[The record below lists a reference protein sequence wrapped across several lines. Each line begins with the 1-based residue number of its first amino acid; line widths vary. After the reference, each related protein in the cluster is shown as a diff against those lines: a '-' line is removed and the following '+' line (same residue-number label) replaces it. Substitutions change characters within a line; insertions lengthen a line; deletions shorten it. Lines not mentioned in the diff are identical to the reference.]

1 MSLIHL
7 FNPENDLALAHGKSN
22 YTAPPNAMALHHA
35 GEALPFWFANSND
48 VVIAPN
54 LDPKWL
60 DEIKSKT
67 NIEASIFNPTIHNIG
82 YKACPWGWS
91 LDALSQLTTVG
102 VNNDALISPSQI
114 EDIRQLSHRRT
125 TIEISS
131 RLNESLTFQLP
142 SLPFE
147 AKTTNDVIAFAK
159 RHNGCYIKS
168 PWSSSGRG
176 VVNASALSES
186 ELTRRAEGIIR
197 RQGSIMCEAPLDKIT
212 DFAMLFY
219 SDGIKVKQM
228 GYSLFFTGNSTAY
241 SGNITTSDAIIEHHL
256 STMISIEQLHNT
268 SHALE
273 NALTDIIAPKYTGFF
288 GVDML
293 IYNENGANKIAP
305 CIEVNLRMTMGIVAW
320 HLYRNHLAPNSE
332 AIMRVEYG
340 NDSSSKKSP
349 IFEAKKLVEG
359 TLSLIPPGTN
369 FHITL
374 DATRASKMFQ
384 FSI

>member
-35 GEALPFWFANSND
+35 GEALPFWYANSSD
-48 VVIAPN
+48 AVIAPN
-54 LDPKWL
+54 LDTKWL
-60 DEIKSKT
+60 EDIKSKT
-67 NIEASIFNPTIHNIG
+67 NIKASIFNPAIHTIE
-82 YKACPWGWS
+82 YKARPWGWS
-91 LDALSQLTTVG
+91 LDAFRQLTNVG
-102 VNNDALISPSQI
+102 VGNNALIPSSQI

-125 TIEISS
+125 TIEILSK
-131 RLNESLTFQLP
+131 LNESLTFQLP
-142 SLPFE
+142 PLPFE
-147 AKTTNDVIAFAK
+147 AKTPNDVIAFAK
-159 RHNGCYIKS
+159 KYNGCYIKS

-186 ELTRRAEGIIR
+186 ELTRRAGGIIK

-219 SDGIKVKQM
+219 SDGINVKQI

-241 SGNITTSDAIIEHHL
+241 SGNITTSDAIIEKHL

-268 SHALE
+268 SRALE
-273 NALTDIIAPKYTGFF
+273 NALTNIIAPKYTGFF
-288 GVDML
+288 GIDML
-293 IYNENGANKIAP
+293 IFNENEANKIAP
-305 CIEVNLRMTMGIVAW
+305 CIEINLRMTMGIVAW

-340 NDSSSKKSP
+340 KDSSSKKEP
-349 IFEAKKLVEG
+349 IFEDKKLVEG
-359 TLSLIPPGTN
+359 SLSLIPSGTN

-374 DATRASKMFQ
+374 DAKRCSKTLQ

>member
-48 VVIAPN
+48 AVIAPN
-54 LDPKWL
+54 LDIKWL
-60 DEIKSKT
+60 EGIKSKT
-67 NIEASIFNPTIHNIG
+67 NIKASIFNPSIHTIE
-82 YKACPWGWS
+82 YKARPWGWS
-91 LDALSQLTTVG
+91 LDALRQLTNAGVG
-102 VNNDALISPSQI
+102 NNALIPSSQI
-114 EDIRQLSHRRT
+114 EGIRQLSHRRT
-125 TIEISS
+125 TIEILS
-131 RLNESLTFQLP
+131 RLNETLTFQLP
-142 SLPFE
+142 PLPFE
-147 AKTTNDVIAFAK
+147 AKTPYDVIAFAK
-159 RHNGCYIKS
+159 KHNGCFIKS

-176 VVNASALSES
+176 VVNASTLSER
-186 ELTRRAEGIIR
+186 ELIRRAEGIIK
-197 RQGSIMCEAPLDKIT
+197 RQGSIMCEVSLDKRI

-219 SDGIKVKQM
+219 SDGTSVKQI

-241 SGNITTSDAIIEHHL
+241 SGNIVTSDTLIEKYL

-268 SHALE
+268 SYALE
-273 NALTDIIAPKYTGFF
+273 SVLTDIIVPRYTGFF
-288 GVDML
+288 GIDML

-320 HLYRNHLAPNSE
+320 HLYQNHLAPNSE
-332 AIMRVEYG
+332 AVMRVEYG
-340 NDSSSKKSP
+340 KDSFYEKEP
-349 IFEAKKLVEG
+349 IFEGKKLVEG
-359 TLSLIPPGTN
+359 SLSLIPPGTN

-374 DATRASKMFQ
+374 DAKRDSETLQ